1 MPSTR
6 PQSQIEQAP
15 VASGWR
21 ARLHTV
27 VFESDTAAGR
37 AFDIALLAL
46 ISLSVVVV
54 MLESVRS
61 LRRDYGDQ
69 LFAAEWFFTLAF
81 SLEYVLRLLCVRRP
95 LRYAT
100 SFYGIIDFL
109 AIVPG
114 YAALLVPGTQ
124 ALLVVRV
131 LRLLRIFRILKLSE
145 YLFEA
150 EYLATALRASQRK
163 ISVFLVVVVMTIIV
177 VGSLMY
183 VVEGEKN
190 GFVDIP
196 TSMYWA
202 VVTLTTVGYGDLSP
216 ATPLGRFLASAVM
229 ILGYGIIAV
238 PTGIVT
244 AELTRTRPS
253 ETNQACPDC
262 GAQGH
267 DSDAVHCKFCGA
279 ALHT

>member
-1 MPSTR
+1 MSSER
-6 PQSQIEQAP
+6 PIPESEETP
-15 VASGWR
+15 VSGGWR

-27 VFESDTAAGR
+27 VFESDTVAGR

-46 ISLSVVVV
+46 IALSVIVV
-54 MLESVRS
+54 MMESVRS
-61 LRRDYGDQ
+61 LRRDYGVQ
-69 LFAAEWFFTLAF
+69 LYAAEWFFTLAF
-81 SLEYVLRLLCVRRP
+81 TLEYILRLLCVRRP
-95 LRYAT
+95 LRYIT
-100 SFYGIIDFL
+100 SFYGVIDLL
-109 AIVPG
+109 AIIPG

-131 LRLLRIFRILKLSE
+131 LRLLRIFRILKLGE
-145 YLFEA
+145 YLVEA
-150 EYLATALRASQRK
+150 DYLATALRASRRK
-163 ISVFLVVVVMTIIV
+163 ISVFLVAVVSTIVV

-183 VVEGEKN
+183 VVEGEEH

-244 AELTRTRPS
+244 AELTRARPP

-262 GAQGH
+262 GAEGH
-267 DSDAVHCKFCGA
+267 DFDAAHCKFCGA
-279 ALHT
+279 ALH